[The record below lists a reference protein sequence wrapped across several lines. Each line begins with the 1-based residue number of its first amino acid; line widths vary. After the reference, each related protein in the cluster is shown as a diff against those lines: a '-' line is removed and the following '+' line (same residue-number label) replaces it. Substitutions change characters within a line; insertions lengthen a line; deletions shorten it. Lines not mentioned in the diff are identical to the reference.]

1 MTAFG
6 DEIQMVEHVE
16 WQIGIGR
23 IDTSLDKHVDAILPA
38 HFNVG
43 KFFAGTAVDIQIE
56 FRSFGRACEKYALD
70 AKLFFVAVVDH
81 KPFRGSRLAREYGVE
96 AKRVGRKFELVAA
109 AGGKSVF
116 DAGCRRQ

>member
-1 MTAFG
+1 
-6 DEIQMVEHVE
+6 MVSPSS
-16 WQIGIGR
+16 QI
-23 IDTSLDKHVDAILPA
+23 K
-38 HFNVG
+38 
-43 KFFAGTAVDIQIE
+43 

-96 AKRVGRKFELVAA
+96 AKRVGRKFEHVAA